1 MPTGRLGVSNLPAGG
16 NGTSLYTV
24 PSNTF
29 TVLTLSMCNRSA
41 AIVTARVA
49 ICAAATASNPDLSE
63 YIEYE
68 IQIPANGVL
77 ERTGIVMA
85 ATQVLVVRSS
95 AVDVS
100 AVCYGIETNV
110 A

>member
-1 MPTGRLGVSNLPAGG
+1 MATGRLGTANLAA
-16 NGTSLYTV
+16 NALTSLYIV

-41 AIVTARVA
+41 AIITARVA
-49 ICAAATASNPDLSE
+49 IATSSTPQDAE
-63 YIEYE
+63 YIEYD

-77 ERTGIVMA
+77 ERTGIVMKA
-85 ATQVLVVRSS
+85 NEILVVRSS

>member
-1 MPTGRLGVSNLPAGG
+1 MATGRLGTADLAANTL
-16 NGTSLYTV
+16 TSLYTV

-41 AIVTARVA
+41 AIITARVA
-49 ICAAATASNPDLSE
+49 IASSSTPTNAE
-63 YIEYE
+63 YVEYD

-77 ERTGIVMA
+77 ERTGIVMDA
-85 ATQVLVVRSS
+85 NKILVVRSS